1 MHPPHRAAAR
11 RLPHPPGR
19 RGPLWLAALVAG
31 AVLAGLP
38 SVLGSGP
45 QVINADASDYGLGVA
60 SDLGISGGMDD
71 TDVRQGLTQAE
82 AQARLSELAAS
93 RAAREPKTVVPVTE
107 FRLTTCY
114 CMRWGQMH
122 YGLDMAAPLGT
133 PIYSAVDGVV
143 IRAGSAS
150 GFGNAVYIQD
160 ADGNVHIYGHMRYYD
175 VEAGDIVHAGDEIAQ
190 VGNEGYS
197 TGPHLHYE
205 IHQRRRGRATDR
217 SAGVPRRARR
227 PLLTQ
232 AATGTAAVGLR
243 ASATAPADANSRPV
257 SRIAPSPGHH
267 QPASGPATA
276 STTMS
281 TRVKIPPEDQRGDDQ
296 RDRHPQQHR
305 TADRHEC
312 HEAAAAHRHERRAQQ
327 VGTADRRL
335 SGGGPPVAGTVAA
348 MTPCFAT
355 QQRPPVT
362 AAAAAAVIHVRVV
375 RSIALIAA
383 SSAGLLCR

>member
-1 MHPPHRAAAR
+1 
-11 RLPHPPGR
+11 
-19 RGPLWLAALVAG
+19 
-31 AVLAGLP
+31 
-38 SVLGSGP
+38 
-45 QVINADASDYGLGVA
+45 
-60 SDLGISGGMDD
+60 MDD

-160 ADGNVHIYGHMRYYD
+160 ADGDVHIYGHMRYYD

-205 IHQRRRGRATDR
+205 IH
-217 SAGVPRRARR
+217 
-227 PLLTQ
+227 
-232 AATGTAAVGLR
+232 
-243 ASATAPADANSRPV
+243 
-257 SRIAPSPGHH
+257 
-267 QPASGPATA
+267 
-276 STTMS
+276 
-281 TRVKIPPEDQRGDDQ
+281 
-296 RDRHPQQHR
+296 
-305 TADRHEC
+305 
-312 HEAAAAHRHERRAQQ
+312 
-327 VGTADRRL
+327 
-335 SGGGPPVAGTVAA
+335 SGGEDG
-348 MTPCFAT
+348 
-355 QQRPPVT
+355 RPIDPQAYLAERGVH
-362 AAAAAAVIHVRVV
+362 I
-375 RSIALIAA
+375 
-383 SSAGLLCR
+383 